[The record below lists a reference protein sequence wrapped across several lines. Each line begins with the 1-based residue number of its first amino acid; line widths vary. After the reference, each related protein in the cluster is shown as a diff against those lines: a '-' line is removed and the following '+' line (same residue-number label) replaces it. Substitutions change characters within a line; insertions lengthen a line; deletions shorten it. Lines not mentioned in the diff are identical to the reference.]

1 LKSNPTIR
9 RYRNIHVC
17 GEKLGAFVNAIRR
30 KGLIAIL
37 NMLAAPLFFPGLL
50 FAGPDSAPQTEM
62 TVTSN
67 RTKDLIISITS
78 SDGRMKGGENTFCVV
93 FEKRGTVQ
101 PVDVL
106 NVSVEFSLLGGRIYG
121 TPIKG
126 KVTEVQTGRYC
137 GEVNL
142 RNQYYSPASYYALV
156 YYTIRAGKKSKQ
168 RLFLNVR

>member
-1 LKSNPTIR
+1 
-9 RYRNIHVC
+9 VC
-17 GEKLGAFVNAIRR
+17 RERLGAFVNAISR
-30 KGLIAIL
+30 KSLIAIL
-37 NMLAAPLFFPGLL
+37 NMLAVGLFFPALL
-50 FAGPDSAPQTEM
+50 FAGPDSDPSTEM
-62 TVTSN
+62 TVTSK

-78 SDGRMKGGENTFCVV
+78 SDGRLKGGENTFCVV

-101 PVDVL
+101 LVDAL

-142 RNQYYSPASYYALV
+142 RNQYDSPASYYALV
-156 YYTIRAGKKSKQ
+156 YYTIGAGKKRKQ

>member
-1 LKSNPTIR
+1 M
-9 RYRNIHVC
+9 
-17 GEKLGAFVNAIRR
+17 NAISR
-30 KGLIAIL
+30 KSLIAIL
-37 NMLAAPLFFPGLL
+37 NMLAVGLFFPALL
-50 FAGPDSAPQTEM
+50 FAAPDSDPSTEM
-62 TVTSN
+62 TVTSK

-78 SDGRMKGGENTFCVV
+78 SDGRLKGGENTFCVV

-142 RNQYYSPASYYALV
+142 RNQYDSPASYYALV
-156 YYTIRAGKKSKQ
+156 YYTIGAGKKRKQ

>member
-1 LKSNPTIR
+1 LKSDPTIR
-9 RYRNIHVC
+9 RSRNIHVC
-17 GEKLGAFVNAIRR
+17 RERLGAFVNAISR
-30 KGLIAIL
+30 KSLIAIL
-37 NMLAAPLFFPGLL
+37 NMLAVGLFFPALL
-50 FAGPDSAPQTEM
+50 FAAPDSDPSTEM
-62 TVTSN
+62 TVTSK

-78 SDGRMKGGENTFCVV
+78 SDGRLKGGENTFCVV

-142 RNQYYSPASYYALV
+142 RNQYDSPASYYALV
-156 YYTIRAGKKSKQ
+156 YYTIGAGKKRKQ

>member
-1 LKSNPTIR
+1 
-9 RYRNIHVC
+9 
-17 GEKLGAFVNAIRR
+17 
-30 KGLIAIL
+30 
-37 NMLAAPLFFPGLL
+37 
-50 FAGPDSAPQTEM
+50 M
-62 TVTSN
+62 TVTSK

-78 SDGRMKGGENTFCVV
+78 SDGRLKGGENTFCVV

-142 RNQYYSPASYYALV
+142 RNQYDSPASYYALV
-156 YYTIRAGKKSKQ
+156 YYTIGAGKKRKQ